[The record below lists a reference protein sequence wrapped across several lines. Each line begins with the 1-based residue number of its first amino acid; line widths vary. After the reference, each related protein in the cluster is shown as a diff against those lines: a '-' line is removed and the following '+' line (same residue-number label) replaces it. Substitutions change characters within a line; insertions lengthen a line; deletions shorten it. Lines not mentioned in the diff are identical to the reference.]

1 MQPLMAL
8 VVLSG
13 NLSEQMDRQRTLEE
27 TIKMRAESRLE
38 KLALGNARP
47 VRRSIQH
54 PNLRLILLFAH
65 INLTN
70 TSLFLL

>member
-1 MQPLMAL
+1 MAL

-13 NLSEQMDRQRTLEE
+13 NLSEQTDRQRTLEE

-38 KLALGNARP
+38 KLAHGNARP

-54 PNLRLILLFAH
+54 PNLLLILVFAH

-70 TSLFLL
+70 MSLFLL